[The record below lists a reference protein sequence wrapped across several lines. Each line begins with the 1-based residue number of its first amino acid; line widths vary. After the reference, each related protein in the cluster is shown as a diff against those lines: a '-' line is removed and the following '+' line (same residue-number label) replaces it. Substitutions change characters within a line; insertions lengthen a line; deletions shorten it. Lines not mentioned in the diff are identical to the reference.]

1 MKLAADLH
9 THTIAS
15 GHAYST
21 VDEMAQGA
29 AEAGLEI
36 LAITDHGPAL
46 PGGPHIYH
54 FTNLRVLPER
64 ICGVRI
70 LKGVEANICTPEG
83 GLDLEERVLKNLDI
97 VLAGFHVKSGYDP
110 GTVEENTRAMIGA
123 IRNPYVD
130 VIVHPGNPI
139 YKVDIEAV
147 VAAAAEAGKA
157 LEINNASLC
166 GIRPG
171 SETNCAA
178 FAKMAAEMG
187 AIVALGSDAH
197 YHADVGKLGAALAL
211 ALEAGVPPENILNVS
226 ADRVLKF
233 LRDRGKLKDER

>member
-29 AEAGLEI
+29 ARTGLEI

-46 PGGPHIYH
+46 PGGPHVYH
-54 FTNLRVLPER
+54 FSNLRILPDK
-64 ICGVRI
+64 ICGVRV
-70 LKGVEANICTPEG
+70 LKGVEANISTPEG
-83 GLDLEERVLKNLDI
+83 GLDLEERILKHLEI
-97 VLAGFHVKSGYDP
+97 VLAGFHIKSGYDP
-110 GTVEENTRAMIGA
+110 GTALENTRAMIGA
-123 IRNPYVD
+123 IENPYVD
-130 VIVHPGNPI
+130 VIVHPGNPA

-147 VAAAAEAGKA
+147 VTAAAEAGKA
-157 LEINNASLC
+157 IEINNASLC

-178 FAKMAAEMG
+178 FAKTAARKG
-187 AIVALGSDAH
+187 AIVSLGSDAH
-197 YHADVGKLGAALAL
+197 YHADVGKLGTALAL
-211 ALEAGVPPENILNVS
+211 ALEAGIPPENILNTS
-226 ADRVLKF
+226 ADRVMKF
-233 LRDRGKLKDER
+233 LRDRGKLKDI

>member
-29 AEAGLEI
+29 ARTGLEI

-46 PGGPHIYH
+46 PGGPHVYH
-54 FTNLRVLPER
+54 FSNLRILPDK
-64 ICGVRI
+64 ICGVRV
-70 LKGVEANICTPEG
+70 LKGVEANISTPEG
-83 GLDLEERVLKNLDI
+83 GLDLEERILKHLEI
-97 VLAGFHVKSGYDP
+97 VLAGFHIKSGYDP
-110 GTVEENTRAMIGA
+110 GTALENTRAMIGA
-123 IRNPYVD
+123 IENPYVD
-130 VIVHPGNPI
+130 VIVHPGNPA

-147 VAAAAEAGKA
+147 VTAAAEAGKA
-157 LEINNASLC
+157 IEINNASLC

-178 FAKMAAEMG
+178 FAKTAARKG
-187 AIVALGSDAH
+187 ATVSLGSDAH
-197 YHADVGKLGAALAL
+197 YHADVGKLGTALAL
-211 ALEAGVPPENILNVS
+211 ALEAGIPPENILNTS
-226 ADRVLKF
+226 ADRVMKF
-233 LRDRGKLKDER
+233 LRDRGKLKDI